1 VNPDRRLR
9 VLVVDDHEVVH
20 WGLRALLAEEP
31 WVERY
36 LAARSSKRALEL
48 ARRYEPHV
56 ALVDVLLGAE
66 LGTTLCAELRTAS
79 PITRVLLVS
88 GARRIS
94 KTATSVA
101 GAAGFVSKDCAAQD
115 IVAAVRM
122 VGMGLDVLLAPESP
136 PEAPSARLS
145 EREEEVLRLLAT
157 GTTIREIAGE
167 LFLSPYTV
175 KDHIKS
181 LYRKLGARNRAD
193 AVLRAERVGLLV

>member
-1 VNPDRRLR
+1 MNPNRRLR

-20 WGLRALLAEEP
+20 WGFRALLTQQP

-36 LAARSSKRALEL
+36 LAARSSEKALEL

-88 GARRIS
+88 GARRMS
-94 KTATSVA
+94 QVATRVA
-101 GAAGFVSKDCAAQD
+101 GAAGFVPKDCDAQD

-122 VGMGLDVLLAPESP
+122 VGMGMDVLLPS
-136 PEAPSARLS
+136 EARAGTPDTRLS
-145 EREEEVLRLLAT
+145 ERQDEVLQLLAT
-157 GTTIREIAGE
+157 GTTIEEIAAT

-193 AVLRAERVGLLV
+193 AVLRAERVGLLT